1 LRSPE
6 LAVDYP
12 VKTPRQLRPLLVG
25 FRKAAGLTQAQVA
38 ARLGVTQQTYAQL
51 EAKPESASID
61 RLFRVLKILK
71 ASIVLTQAAAAPAMH
86 AAHTPGRAAPVKPT
100 AKAAQ
105 GGAAKK
111 RGTLSQATPPASA
124 AKTGSTSAS
133 GRGAPKPAAARKR
146 AAPPGAAT
154 RKREDW

>member
-1 LRSPE
+1 
-6 LAVDYP
+6 VDYP

-61 RLFRVLKILK
+61 RLFHVLKILK
-71 ASIVLTQAAAAPAMH
+71 ASIVLTQAAAPPAMH
-86 AAHTPGRAAPVKPT
+86 AARAPRRAPPVKSP
-100 AKAAQ
+100 AAATQ
-105 GGAAKK
+105 GSATKKRGITSQAPAAGAAKAGA
-111 RGTLSQATPPASA
+111 R
-124 AKTGSTSAS
+124 SAS
-133 GRGAPKPAAARKR
+133 GRGQGASKPAAARKR
-146 AAPPGAAT
+146 TAPPRAAA